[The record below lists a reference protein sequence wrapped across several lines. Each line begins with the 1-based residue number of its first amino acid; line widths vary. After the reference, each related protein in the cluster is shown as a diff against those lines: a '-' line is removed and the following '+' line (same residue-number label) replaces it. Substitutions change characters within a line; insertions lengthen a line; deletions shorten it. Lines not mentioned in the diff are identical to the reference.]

1 MMKTTFKNTTLAVAL
16 FLGVMQSPVMASDFI
31 ENMPTLS
38 ADPERPEAMVWKKAG
53 FDLSKY
59 DRVMVEPVTIF
70 IDPNSKYKGIKADEL
85 KTLSDGF
92 HETLVTTLEPEV
104 AVINEAGEGVLYVRA
119 AIVDLRLEEKRR
131 GLLSFTPVGM
141 VANAMTD
148 NFSLKDAKLEIEVYD
163 SVSQERLGVLVNKS
177 PKTEDESLSWDS
189 IKSVFQF
196 YAERFKSKV
205 HKN

>member
-1 MMKTTFKNTTLAVAL
+1 M
-16 FLGVMQSPVMASDFI
+16 
-31 ENMPTLS
+31 
-38 ADPERPEAMVWKKAG
+38 
-53 FDLSKY
+53 
-59 DRVMVEPVTIF
+59 
-70 IDPNSKYKGIKADEL
+70 
-85 KTLSDGF
+85 
-92 HETLVTTLEPEV
+92 
-104 AVINEAGEGVLYVRA
+104 AVINESGEGVLYVRA
-119 AIVDLRLEEKRR
+119 ALVDLRLEEKSR

-177 PKTEDESLSWDS
+177 PKTEDKSLSWDS

-205 HKN
+205 HNN

>member
-177 PKTEDESLSWDS
+177 PKTEDKSLSWDS

-205 HKN
+205 HNN